1 MHKIFA
7 VLLAVIALIG
17 CAKTI
22 SPYGNHLTGMPSE
35 IQVQLATFAV
45 NQLVN
50 LYPPGRSRFEI
61 QQPTPDQFGQL
72 LVKGLRDNGYAVQEF
87 EPIQDNTTPADT
99 KAAAGGEPA
108 SAPGASQSYPLR
120 YVVDQAGYSDLY
132 GLNLLVGDQSL
143 AISYQYNNGELWHG
157 GYWTRGH

>member
-7 VLLAVIALIG
+7 VMLAVLIVSG
-17 CAKTI
+17 CATI
-22 SPYGNHLTGMPSE
+22 SPYGNRLPEMPGE
-35 IQVQLATFAV
+35 IQAQLATFAV

-87 EPIQDNTTPADT
+87 EVGQ
-99 KAAAGGEPA
+99 GGEPEA
-108 SAPGASQSYPLR
+108 DQDGKPAPVAGASQSYPLG
-120 YVVDQAGYSDLY
+120 YVVDRAGYSNLY
-132 GLNLLVGDQSL
+132 SLNLLIGEKSL
-143 AISYQYNNGELWHG
+143 AVSYQFNNDGLLPG
-157 GYWTRGH
+157 GYWTRAN